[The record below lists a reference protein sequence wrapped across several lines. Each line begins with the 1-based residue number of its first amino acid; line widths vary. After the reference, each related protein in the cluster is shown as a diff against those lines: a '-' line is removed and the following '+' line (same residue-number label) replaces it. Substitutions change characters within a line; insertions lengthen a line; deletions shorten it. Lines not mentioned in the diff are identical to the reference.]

1 MAATYETSRIKRIR
15 ATKAEVEVRREALLN
30 IITDGRPMTVRQ
42 VFYQA
47 TVHSLVEKAETFRA
61 GAASH
66 PSTPAAS
73 DDGSQPAAPRARR
86 AMRLRRYQQP
96 VMLKTGFVQ
105 RVRRVARREGS
116 RRRAGPRAGA
126 TGLL

>member
-1 MAATYETSRIKRIR
+1 LAPVPFCAP
-15 ATKAEVEVRREALLN
+15 
-30 IITDGRPMTVRQ
+30 DGL
-42 VFYQA
+42 
-47 TVHSLVEKAETFRA
+47 SLGLVEKAETFRA
-61 GAASH
+61 GAANH

-105 RVRRVARREGS
+105 RVRRVARREAPDDALA
-116 RRRAGPRAGA
+116 RELGA